1 MVGCAPRIFWSVS
14 ELRTLSEAT
23 GCRILA
29 KAEHLNPGGSV
40 KDRAAARIILRA
52 EQEGRLPVGGG
63 GTIVEATGGNTGIA
77 MALIGAARGHSVVV
91 VMPDTISREKIELMR
106 ALGARV
112 VTVAPVAFSDP
123 KHYVHTAQ
131 RIAQATPGAV
141 YGNQFE
147 SLENMRAHLFGTG
160 PEIWRQTGG
169 VVDGFVAA
177 AGTGGT
183 LCGVSHALKERRPA
197 VRVYLIDPPGSSLAA
212 FVEDG
217 ELRASPGPTV
227 TEGIGIGRLTSNFAA
242 ARVDGAFQGSDE
254 EALAMKLYLTRYE
267 GINVGP
273 SAALNVVGAVKLAR
287 VLGPDSTI
295 VTILC
300 DSGERYSSA
309 TWAETLATDTS
320 PGSPASLLQGP
331 GNVDFVRA

>member
-1 MVGCAPRIFWSVS
+1 
-14 ELRTLSEAT
+14 
-23 GCRILA
+23 
-29 KAEHLNPGGSV
+29 
-40 KDRAAARIILRA
+40 
-52 EQEGRLPVGGG
+52 
-63 GTIVEATGGNTGIA
+63 

-91 VMPDTISREKIELMR
+91 VMPNTISKEKIDFMG

-112 VTVAPVAFSDP
+112 VAVDPAPFSDP
-123 KHYVHTAQ
+123 KHYVHTAK
-131 RIAQATPGAV
+131 RIAEATPGGV

-160 PEIWRQTGG
+160 PEIWEQTEGK
-169 VVDGFVAA
+169 VDGFVAA

-183 LCGVSHALKERRPA
+183 ICGMSHALKERKPA

-217 ELRASPGPTV
+217 ELRPSPGSTV
-227 TEGIGIGRLTSNFAA
+227 TEGIGIGRLTNNFAA
-242 ARVDGAFQGSDE
+242 ARVDGVFQGHDD

-287 VLGPDSTI
+287 VLGPDSTV

-309 TWAETLATDTS
+309 AWNKDLGSEAV
-320 PGSPASLLQGP
+320 PGSAASMLKGP
-331 GNVDFVRA
+331 GNIDFVRA